1 MINPNIKTIL
11 PHREPFI
18 MVDDLVMATI
28 EQFETSFTI
37 CADNIFLDAEGF
49 SQYGMIENIAQSCAL
64 GMNRIKV
71 QTKHTMMNGYLS
83 SVTKLKV
90 IALPQLHDELI
101 TKVYPI
107 YTFENMYL
115 YKGENYIHHKKIME
129 CEIKLVKI

>member
-1 MINPNIKTIL
+1 MINPDIKLII

-18 MVDDLVMATI
+18 MVDKLIAASI
-28 EQFETSFTI
+28 EKMETSFKI
-37 CADNIFLDAEGF
+37 CADNIFLTADGF

-64 GMNRIKV
+64 GMYAIKT
-71 QTKHTMMNGYLS
+71 QTNHTLMNGYLS
-83 SVTKLKV
+83 SVAKLKIV
-90 IALPQLHDELI
+90 ALPQLHDDLI

-115 YKGENYIHHKKIME
+115 YKGENYIHNKKIME